1 VGLKKII
8 MDKRILH
15 GQLMNEHRL
24 ISNEISDIKASS
36 FELNKEQKEKVQQLE
51 GRLKY
56 IANKLYTLYNQQ

>member
-1 VGLKKII
+1 

>member
-1 VGLKKII
+1 

-24 ISNEISDIKASS
+24 ISNEIADIKASS

-51 GRLKY
+51 GRLKD
-56 IANKLYTLYNQQ
+56 IANKLYTLYNQR